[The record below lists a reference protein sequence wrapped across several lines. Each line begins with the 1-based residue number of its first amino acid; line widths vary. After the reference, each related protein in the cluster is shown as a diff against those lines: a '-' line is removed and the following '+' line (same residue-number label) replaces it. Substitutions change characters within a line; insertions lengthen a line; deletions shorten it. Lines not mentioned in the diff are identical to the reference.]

1 MNGKNVDRLQGELP
15 KIGIRPVIDGRRGGI
30 RESLEDVTWQMAESV
45 ATFLTESLRYPNGQP
60 VQCILAD
67 TCIGGVT
74 EAAQTA
80 EKFSRNG
87 VGLTITVTP
96 SWCYP
101 TETMDQDPH
110 MPKAIWGF
118 NGTERPGA
126 VYLAAA
132 QAAHNQKGL
141 PVFTIYGQH
150 VQDMDDTTIPEDV
163 QEKLVQFAKAGL
175 VVAGIRGKSYLSI
188 GSVSMGIAG
197 CIIDEDFF
205 QNYLG
210 MRNEYVDMSELIR
223 RVNLN
228 IYDREE
234 YERALEWV
242 KRFCPEGRDVNPEHL
257 QRSREQK
264 DQDWEFVVKM
274 ALIARDL
281 MVGNPNLSP
290 LGFGEEALGH
300 NAIAAGFQ
308 GQRAW
313 TDYFPNGDFMEAIL
327 TSSFDWN
334 GIREPY
340 VFATENDSLNAVTML
355 FGQFLTQRAQIF
367 ADVRTY
373 WSPEAIQRV
382 TGESLTGLA
391 SGGMIHLSNSGA
403 ATLDGTGCQ
412 RVDGKPAMKPF
423 WEITEEEVEK
433 CLEATRW
440 CPAVDFF
447 RGAASPR
454 NL

>member
-197 CIIDEDFF
+197 
-205 QNYLG
+205 
-210 MRNEYVDMSELIR
+210 
-223 RVNLN
+223 
-228 IYDREE
+228 
-234 YERALEWV
+234 
-242 KRFCPEGRDVNPEHL
+242 
-257 QRSREQK
+257 
-264 DQDWEFVVKM
+264 
-274 ALIARDL
+274 
-281 MVGNPNLSP
+281 
-290 LGFGEEALGH
+290 
-300 NAIAAGFQ
+300 
-308 GQRAW
+308 
-313 TDYFPNGDFMEAIL
+313 
-327 TSSFDWN
+327 
-334 GIREPY
+334 
-340 VFATENDSLNAVTML
+340 
-355 FGQFLTQRAQIF
+355 
-367 ADVRTY
+367 
-373 WSPEAIQRV
+373 
-382 TGESLTGLA
+382 
-391 SGGMIHLSNSGA
+391 
-403 ATLDGTGCQ
+403 
-412 RVDGKPAMKPF
+412 
-423 WEITEEEVEK
+423 
-433 CLEATRW
+433 
-440 CPAVDFF
+440 
-447 RGAASPR
+447 
-454 NL
+454 